1 MNSGFLNIY
10 NDVFSNTYN
19 DMEIIHFFCDFLQNN
34 PPEGKELRTNKIP
47 GHRDISSISFP

>member
-19 DMEIIHFFCDFLQNN
+19 DMEIIHFFCDFFQNN
-34 PPEGKELRTNKIP
+34 PLEGKVLRMNKIP
-47 GHRDISSISFP
+47 GRGDISSISFP